1 MKTRPQAAMNYYSM
15 QEENQNE
22 HPIASPEH
30 AFGAGSPGAESS
42 TESAPSQHDES
53 HSESGNPM
61 GPMDLAGR
69 PMSTTLLEQPDTEP
83 IPSRAS
89 DPLRRE
95 PAATASSYRDIIAE
109 RMARQRGQ
117 SGGAAPSSRP
127 MAHSSD
133 VERSPAKPVLEP
145 EGKSSQRPSGL
156 SPEIEQGTKE
166 MEIPSAESSAP
177 STQEIPKQPTSE
189 RPASAQERARL
200 RQQERAELRR
210 RGAGVAPLAERVSQ
224 TEEIAQEP
232 SETQTEQAPE
242 VRPERRD
249 RRPERAERER
259 PNRESTERERP
270 ERERPERERPER
282 DRQGREERERVEK
295 RPDQRPQRELRR
307 PQEGRPLVEGGRDRT
322 EDRRRPAIPATPI
335 AKEIAETRGPVS
347 MPERSKQIALA
358 DLKGGEPKESS
369 KASEAARSMALKTGI
384 SVVIP
389 LYNEQDSLRE
399 LTAALKQQLLRL
411 AGPRYEIIYVND
423 GSTDRS
429 GEILKDILATSS
441 RVTALTFR
449 RNQGKSAALAAGF
462 AEAQY
467 GIVITMDSDLQ
478 DDPREITNLIAKLAE
493 GYDLVSGWKKKRYD
507 PMTKTGP
514 SKFFNSM
521 TSFFSG
527 IKLHDF
533 NCGLK
538 AYRKEVTD
546 RLNVYGEMH
555 RYLPALAYWQG
566 FRVTEIPVVHHPRKF
581 GKSKFGSS
589 RFFKG
594 FLDLMSIVFTNRY
607 GKRPLHLF
615 GTIGTLLAFAGLI
628 IDVWVS
634 IEWITGQTALSN
646 RPILQLGVLLILVG
660 VQLISLGLLGE
671 MIVKNSNTKPNVF
684 VQKEKGKPSAE
695 ARERRASRIARVG
708 RIRPAGSSERRPR
721 PRN

>member
-1 MKTRPQAAMNYYSM
+1 MNYYSM
-15 QEENQNE
+15 QEEIQNE
-22 HPIASPEH
+22 QPLASPEH
-30 AFGAGSPGAESS
+30 ALAAGSPGAESS
-42 TESAPSQHDES
+42 IEPEHDES
-53 HSESGNPM
+53 HLESGNPM
-61 GPMDLAGR
+61 GPTDLAGR
-69 PMSTTLLEQPDTEP
+69 PMSPTLREQPDTEP
-83 IPSRAS
+83 IPSRAPDS
-89 DPLRRE
+89 LRRE

-109 RMARQRGQ
+109 RMARQRAQ
-117 SGGAAPSSRP
+117 SGGATPSSRP

-133 VERSPAKPVLEP
+133 VERSPAKPVVETETKP
-145 EGKSSQRPSGL
+145 SQRSSGL

-166 MEIPSAESSAP
+166 MEIPSAESPATP
-177 STQEIPKQPTSE
+177 THEIQKQPTSE

-210 RGAGVAPLAERVSQ
+210 RGAGVAPMAERVAPP
-224 TEEIAQEP
+224 EEMPEEP
-232 SETQTEQAPE
+232 SEPQTERAPD

-249 RRPERAERER
+249 RRPERVERER
-259 PNRESTERERP
+259 PNRESTERELP
-270 ERERPERERPER
+270 VRE
-282 DRQGREERERVEK
+282 RQGREERERVER
-295 RPDQRPQRELRR
+295 RPDQRPQREPRR
-307 PQEGRPLVEGGRDRT
+307 PQEGRPPVEGGRDRA
-322 EDRRRPAIPATPI
+322 EDRRKPAIPATPI
-335 AKEIAETRGPVS
+335 AKEVAETRGPVTI
-347 MPERSKQIALA
+347 PERSKQIALA
-358 DLKGGEPKESS
+358 DLKGGENKESS
-369 KASEAARSMALKTGI
+369 KAAETARSMALKTGI

-423 GSTDRS
+423 GSTDHS

-462 AEAQY
+462 AESQY

-478 DDPREITNLIAKLAE
+478 DDPHEITNLIAKLAE

-546 RLNVYGEMH
+546 RLDVYGEMH

-566 FRVTEIPVVHHPRKF
+566 FRVTEIPVTHHPRKF

-634 IEWITGQTALSN
+634 VEWITGQTALSN

-671 MIVKNSNTKPNVF
+671 MIVKNSNTKPNVS
-684 VQKEKGKPSAE
+684 VQREKGKPSAE

-708 RIRPAGSSERRPR
+708 RIRPAGSAERRPR
-721 PRN
+721 PRS